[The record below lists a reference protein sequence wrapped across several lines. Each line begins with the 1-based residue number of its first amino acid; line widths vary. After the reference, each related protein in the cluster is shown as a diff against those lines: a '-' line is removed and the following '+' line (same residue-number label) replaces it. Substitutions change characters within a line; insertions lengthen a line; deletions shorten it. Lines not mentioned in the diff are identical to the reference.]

1 MSDDKVRRVLIAT
14 QNSGKVNEFRRLLRS
29 IPADF
34 VGLGDLPEVAAPE
47 EDGDTFL
54 DNATIKARF
63 YSQHFGEIAL
73 ADDSGLV
80 VDALNGAPGVHSAR
94 YGGDG
99 LTDRDRLNLLLEN
112 LKDVPAEQRSARFEC
127 AVVVADPD
135 SEDIILHAIG
145 TIEGMIT
152 FEPRG
157 SNGFGYDPAF
167 VPQGETRTTA
177 EMSATEKDSL
187 SHRGRAVRAIAHE
200 LSTYLSHR

>member
-14 QNSGKVNEFRRLLRS
+14 QNSGKVNEFRRLLRA

-54 DNATIKARF
+54 DNATIKACF

-135 SEDIILHAIG
+135 AEDVILHAIG
-145 TIEGMIT
+145 TVEGMIT

-167 VPQGETRTTA
+167 VPQGDTRTTA
-177 EMSATEKDSL
+177 EMSATEKDAL